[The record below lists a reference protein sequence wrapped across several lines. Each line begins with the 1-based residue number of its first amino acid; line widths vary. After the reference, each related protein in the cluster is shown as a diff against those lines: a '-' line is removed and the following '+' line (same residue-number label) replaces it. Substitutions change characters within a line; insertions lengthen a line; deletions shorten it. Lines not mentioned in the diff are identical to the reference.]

1 MLQRRLFCVALLAA
15 ALGRPRP
22 ALAREVQETY
32 IDSWQSVVRIADFAF
47 IPPADD
53 NEDVSLTPGFDAVN
67 HAKEGPRKKA
77 RETYNRYGCGYP
89 MPLSSIRA
97 AATTSPRPYRRTTAP
112 ARILPTVNTPR
123 MSRTLSRR
131 HRQRAVAR
139 KSS

>member
-15 ALGRPRP
+15 ALGRPGP
-22 ALAREVQETY
+22 ALAREVQETN

-77 RETYNRYGCGYP
+77 RERRPVKHITATAVVIQCRYLP
-89 MPLSSIRA
+89 FVQPLL
-97 AATTSPRPYRRTTAP
+97 PPH
-112 ARILPTVNTPR
+112 ARIAAPP
-123 MSRTLSRR
+123 
-131 HRQRAVAR
+131 HPPA
-139 KSS
+139 SSPP